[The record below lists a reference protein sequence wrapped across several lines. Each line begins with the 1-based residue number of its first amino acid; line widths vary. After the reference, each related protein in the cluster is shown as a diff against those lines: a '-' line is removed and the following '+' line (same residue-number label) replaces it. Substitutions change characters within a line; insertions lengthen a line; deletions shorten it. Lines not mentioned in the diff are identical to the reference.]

1 MDVVNEIRLGYFAFV
16 SNLDEDPKE
25 IYLKYKQR
33 WDIEECFDYLKNN
46 VMVSAPYAHDN
57 SYFRGVTFLNHI
69 SLLYYYGLIKRI
81 KDSSLKDKYTP
92 DEIIKLTREIEKIT
106 LNEKEYISGMT
117 KRVKDILTELDADV
131 VRNF

>member
-1 MDVVNEIRLGYFAFV
+1 NDQKILVI
-16 SNLDEDPKE
+16 DQ
-25 IYLKYKQR
+25 LKSLR
-33 WDIEECFDYLKNN
+33 
-46 VMVSAPYAHDN
+46 
-57 SYFRGVTFLNHI
+57 HI